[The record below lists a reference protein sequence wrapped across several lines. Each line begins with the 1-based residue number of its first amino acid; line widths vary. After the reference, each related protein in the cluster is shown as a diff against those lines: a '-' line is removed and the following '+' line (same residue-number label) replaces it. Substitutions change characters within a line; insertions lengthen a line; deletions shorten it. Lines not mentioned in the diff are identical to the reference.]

1 MAIGAAGHECYTS
14 ELELELP
21 INVSWCR
28 DLQLTA
34 FKNTRVKK
42 NATQKHSLTSHFRR
56 CRMLAASV
64 TLRYDPDIRIYF
76 FLPVVSASKRFGLIH
91 FVCLHTES
99 CNRPVVNPVVSGL
112 VFKP

>member
-34 FKNTRVKK
+34 FKNTRVEKK
-42 NATQKHSLTSHFRR
+42 HHPKTQSYISFQTVPNADSLSD
-56 CRMLAASV
+56 SE
-64 TLRYDPDIRIYF
+64 I
-76 FLPVVSASKRFGLIH
+76 
-91 FVCLHTES
+91 
-99 CNRPVVNPVVSGL
+99 
-112 VFKP
+112 